1 MPTADPFVSR
11 LLSALAP
18 LGPVESRPMFGGH
31 GLYLDGCFFAIV
43 HAQHVYFRVDAAMA
57 ADIAAEGEP
66 FRYRRND
73 RTITLAGY
81 REPPTACRDTGE
93 ALLPWAER
101 GVAAAKR
108 ETAKKPRAR
117 RSSGIR

>member
-31 GLYLDGCFFAIV
+31 GLYLDGRFFAIV
-43 HAQHVYFRVDAAMA
+43 HAQHVYFRVDAAT
-57 ADIAAEGEP
+57 ADVAAEGEP
-66 FRYRRND
+66 FRYRRSG

-81 REPPTACRDTGE
+81 REPPAACRDAGE

-108 ETAKKPRAR
+108 ETAKKPRAH
-117 RSSGIR
+117 RSWGIR